1 MNERGTFWY
10 ALPAIAFIAAMT
22 AAALLMGC
30 SQDVTPDRR
39 APGQPLDAHEVVEY
53 DRPAWLPECERCYK
67 VVDRQGGW
75 SCWLLKVDGQWV
87 TLRGDGE

>member
-1 MNERGTFWY
+1 MDRNIGI
-10 ALPAIAFIAAMT
+10 ALASVALAS
-22 AAALLMGC
+22 AAALVAVGC
-30 SQDVTPDRR
+30 SGEVAADGR

-87 TLRGDGE
+87 TLRGGDE